1 MCRIPFLSNVWNKA
15 MKPFWADGL
24 RFSCQQCGG
33 CCCGAPGI
41 VYFSPQEF
49 DRLVSFLGRTRQLS
63 RDQIIADM
71 MKPWK
76 DSYTARDDFEDGHC
90 IFYDHGCTVYDVRP
104 SQCRDF
110 PFWRCQLRDEHAW
123 QEAARSCPGMNR
135 GRLWSADEI
144 CDIAAQSRI

>member
-1 MCRIPFLSNVWNKA
+1 

-49 DRLVSFLGRTRQLS
+49 DRLVAFLGRTRQLS

-110 PFWRCQLRDEHAW
+110 PFWRCQLRDEQAW